1 MSSMENKS
9 IKRVTVR
16 DLQRMKGSGEKIVAL
31 TASDFSFAR
40 LFDRSGVDL
49 ILVGDSLAMVSLG
62 HENTLSITLD
72 EMLHHCKAVARG
84 SCKSFLVGDMPF
96 LSYQINVADA
106 VKNAGRFLSEAG
118 MNGVKLEGGL
128 MIVNTV
134 EAIVRAGIP
143 VMGHIGLMP
152 QYVNQIGGYIVQG
165 NDISK
170 ANSLLED
177 ALALEKA
184 GCFALVL
191 ESIPQQLGHYITDK
205 LSIPTIGIGSGV
217 YCDGQVLVG
226 YDLLGLFEEFKPKFV
241 KRYGNLSSQIIKA
254 VEQYSREV
262 KDSSFPTKNY
272 SHMMSPDE
280 FKSFLDAKNDQL

>member
-1 MSSMENKS
+1 M
-9 IKRVTVR
+9 
-16 DLQRMKGSGEKIVAL
+16 
-31 TASDFSFAR
+31 
-40 LFDRSGVDL
+40 
-49 ILVGDSLAMVSLG
+49 
-62 HENTLSITLD
+62 
-72 EMLHHCKAVARG
+72 
-84 SCKSFLVGDMPF
+84 
-96 LSYQINVADA
+96 
-106 VKNAGRFLSEAG
+106 
-118 MNGVKLEGGL
+118 
-128 MIVNTV
+128 
-134 EAIVRAGIP
+134 
-143 VMGHIGLMP
+143 
-152 QYVNQIGGYIVQG
+152 
-165 NDISK
+165 
-170 ANSLLED
+170 LED